1 MSASGTRK
9 ILIIGGS
16 RGIGRAIVE
25 RFAAEG
31 DDISFTWSGSQAA
44 AEAVAANTGARAIR
58 SDVSDR
64 DGTITL
70 MRDVGQLD
78 VLVYN
83 SAILLPGDPL
93 TLDPDS
99 VDHLIDVNI
108 RGPYFASVEAA
119 RQMKKGGRIILI
131 GSVHGDRMPFEG
143 ITAYGMSK
151 SALQGLARG
160 LARDLGARDITVN
173 VVQPGPTNTDMNPH
187 DGPLVQAMHDEMA
200 LKRHGTAEDVAHLVA
215 YLAGPHASGITG
227 AMHTIDGGFGA

>member
-1 MSASGTRK
+1 MSGSTARK

-16 RGIGRAIVE
+16 RGIGAAIVG

-31 DDISFTWSGSQAA
+31 DDVSFTWSGSQEAA
-44 AEAVAANTGARAIR
+44 DAVAVRTGARAIR
-58 SDVSDR
+58 SDASDR
-64 DGTITL
+64 DATITL
-70 MRDVGQLD
+70 LQDTGPLD

-83 SAILLPGDPL
+83 SAVLLPGDPL
-93 TLDPDS
+93 TLKPDS

-119 RQMKKGGRIILI
+119 RQMKRGGRIILI

-173 VVQPGPTNTDMNPH
+173 VVQPGPTNTDMNPD
-187 DGPLVQAMHDEMA
+187 DGLLAQAMHDEMA

-215 YLAGPHASGITG
+215 YLAGPFARGITG